1 MSSSVP
7 TVYLLHGEDD
17 YEISNFIKSVKSKLG
32 DETAQD
38 MNVTW
43 GDGSKFDL
51 EALRSYVSAVP
62 FLAPRRLVILEN
74 ATKKIKKKDL
84 QEKFIKLLNSI
95 QPSTALLLVEDNTLK
110 SSNWLLKWA
119 NKAGE
124 RSFIRNFPVK
134 NRESFA
140 QWIQKTVKGLG
151 GDIDHEAAMLLAENV
166 GNDSRLAASEIE
178 KLLAYVNYSRAIEAV
193 DVSNLVAFGSIEGDY
208 FKLINA
214 IATQN
219 NQQSMKELHLLLS
232 EREPLSMLSSLA
244 GHFRLLI
251 QVREILEGGGDH
263 KKAADTLN
271 IHPYRAQ
278 KLYEQARKLSM
289 PALEAVHQQFFE
301 YDRQIKTGRIT
312 PILALDLMVSALTT

>member
-1 MSSSVP
+1 MSASVP

-17 YEISNFIKSVKSKLG
+17 FEISNFIKSVKSRLG

-43 GDGSKFDL
+43 VDSNKFDL

-74 ATKKIKKKDL
+74 AAKKIKKKEM

-95 QPSTALLLVEDNTLK
+95 QPSTALLLTEDSTLK
-110 SSNWLLKWA
+110 STNWLLKWA
-119 NKAGE
+119 QKSGE
-124 RSFIRNFPVK
+124 HSFIRNFPVK
-134 NRESFA
+134 TRDSFA
-140 QWIQKTVKGLG
+140 QWILKTVKEQG
-151 GDIDHEAAMLLAENV
+151 GEIDREAAMLLAENV

-178 KLLAYVNYSRAIEAV
+178 KLLAYVNYSRTIEAL

-214 IATQN
+214 IASQN
-219 NQQSMKELHLLLS
+219 NQQAMKELHLLLS
-232 EREPLSMLSSLA
+232 EREPISMLSSLA

-251 QVREILEGGGDH
+251 QVREVLEGGGDH
-263 KKAADTLN
+263 KKAADALK

-278 KLYEQARKLSM
+278 KLYEQARKISM
-289 PALEAVHQQFFE
+289 LALEAIQQQFFD